1 MEKIDVIITT
11 KNRIKDLVI
20 TIRHL
25 LKIGFEEKQV
35 YIIDDASEDQ
45 TYNVIQNEFPTINI
59 RRNESSKGLIVNRN
73 ILMDWT
79 SNGYVLSV
87 DDDSYVLTGAD
98 VNEAISI
105 LESDESYGIFHF
117 RTFEQLAAP
126 PPKEELSDEIRI
138 LRNYIGCGHIISR
151 ATIESVGMYLEEL
164 FFYAEE
170 LDFSIRAYIKGIKTV
185 TKDNLIVHH
194 RIDKTLRKTQK
205 KSKEEDGV
213 YGQTFRFKL
222 LFANNLIVTSIYYP
236 FLIREVFLAYRI
248 LLNLYVLG
256 IEQNTFKAWVLG
268 LKRYLSMRKL
278 INEKRNSIIYKSF
291 NNCIKLPLI

>member
-79 SNGYVLSV
+79 SNGHVLSV

-117 RTFEQLAAP
+117 RTL
-126 PPKEELSDEIRI
+126 
-138 LRNYIGCGHIISR
+138 
-151 ATIESVGMYLEEL
+151 
-164 FFYAEE
+164 
-170 LDFSIRAYIKGIKTV
+170 
-185 TKDNLIVHH
+185 
-194 RIDKTLRKTQK
+194 
-205 KSKEEDGV
+205 
-213 YGQTFRFKL
+213 
-222 LFANNLIVTSIYYP
+222 
-236 FLIREVFLAYRI
+236 
-248 LLNLYVLG
+248 
-256 IEQNTFKAWVLG
+256 
-268 LKRYLSMRKL
+268 
-278 INEKRNSIIYKSF
+278 
-291 NNCIKLPLI
+291 